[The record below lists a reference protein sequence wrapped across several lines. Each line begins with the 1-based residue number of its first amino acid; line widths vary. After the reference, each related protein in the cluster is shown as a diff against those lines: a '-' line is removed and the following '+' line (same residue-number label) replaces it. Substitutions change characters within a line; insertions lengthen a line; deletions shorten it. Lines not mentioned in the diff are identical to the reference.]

1 MKEWT
6 ATPVPV
12 VISGF
17 SDSLPPVASLGKFGE
32 IGMMT
37 DAIAI
42 ANARSLAFLEVSAAA
57 GSVRQIYRLISSIG
71 TRFRGRGRE
80 GEREVTDYF

>member
-1 MKEWT
+1 
-6 ATPVPV
+6 
-12 VISGF
+12 
-17 SDSLPPVASLGKFGE
+17 
-32 IGMMT
+32 MMT